1 MSKRRVNRENI
12 PFGSSLTG
20 IRDYRTGNWND
31 VAFSG
36 LIEKSKY
43 LIDTRGY
50 PAWTL

>member
-1 MSKRRVNRENI
+1 MNRENI